1 VKLRSFLRVSAG
13 LVAIAFAGLC
23 VMSWIISGALTRPR
37 NSQVDLSPDIT
48 GESLVITTSDNIRL
62 AGTFLAGN
70 GTNACVLVLHGNG
83 TSRAGVAHVMRMLQ
97 SAGYGV
103 MAIDFRG
110 HGASQPTQSTAGYDE
125 RLDANAGFD
134 AMQAKCPNRKTAIY
148 GFSLGGAA
156 ALLGTAAERTDALI
170 LDAVYSDIVTAVSV
184 RINRVLG
191 KVGDVIVTPV
201 LMLALE
207 IRTGIDP
214 QEMRPVDA
222 AVRVM
227 APTLLLAGGA
237 DDRAPVSGS
246 QAMQARMRGK
256 TQLIVVP
263 GADHG
268 AISFVMG
275 AEFSKTILTF
285 LEQLPRD

>member
-1 VKLRSFLRVSAG
+1 MLRRLLRVSAG
-13 LVAIAFAGLC
+13 LVAIAFVALC
-23 VMSWIISGALTRPR
+23 IMSWIIAGALTKPR
-37 NSQVDLSPDIT
+37 NSRVELSPDIA
-48 GESLVITTSDNIRL
+48 GESLQLKTSDNVTL

-70 GTNACVLVLHGNG
+70 GTSACVLVLHGNG

-97 SAGYGV
+97 AAGYGV

-110 HGASQPTQSTAGYDE
+110 HGASQATQSTAGYNE

-134 AMQAKCPNRKTAIY
+134 AMRAKCPNRKTAIY

-156 ALLGTAAERTDALI
+156 ALLGTAAERTDALV
-170 LDAVYSDIVTAVSV
+170 LDAVYSDIETAVSV
-184 RINRVLG
+184 RIKRVLG
-191 KVGDVIVTPV
+191 GVGNIIVTPV
-201 LMLALE
+201 LMKALE
-207 IRTGIDP
+207 IRTGIDRIK
-214 QEMRPVDA
+214 MRPVDA
-222 AVRVM
+222 AARVT

-268 AISFVMG
+268 AISTMMG
-275 AEFSKTILTF
+275 AEFNKTILAF
-285 LEQLPRD
+285 LAESLVKP

>member
-1 VKLRSFLRVSAG
+1 MVKRFLRVSAG
-13 LVAIAFAGLC
+13 LVAIAFVALC
-23 VMSWIISGALTRPR
+23 IMSWIIAGALTKPR
-37 NSQVDLSPDIT
+37 NSRVELLPDIT
-48 GESLVITTSDNIRL
+48 GESLQLRTSDNVRL
-62 AGTFLAGN
+62 ASTFLAGN
-70 GTNACVLVLHGNG
+70 GTSACVLVLHGNG

-110 HGASQPTQSTAGYDE
+110 HGTSQATQSTAGYNE

-156 ALLGTAAERTDALI
+156 ALLGTAAERTDALV
-170 LDAVYSDIVTAVSV
+170 LDAVYSDIETAVSV
-184 RINRVLG
+184 RIKRVLG
-191 KVGDVIVTPV
+191 GVGNIIVTPV
-201 LMLALE
+201 LMKALE
-207 IRTGIDP
+207 IRTGIDRAK
-214 QEMRPVDA
+214 MRPVDA
-222 AVRVM
+222 AARVT
-227 APTLLLAGGA
+227 APTLLLAGGS

-263 GADHG
+263 GANHG
-268 AISFVMG
+268 AISNVMG
-275 AEFSKTILTF
+275 AEFGKTILAF
-285 LEQLPRD
+285 LAESLVKP